1 MHAPKSILITGASSG
16 IGEALALEYAAPGIF
31 LALTGRDA
39 QRLEAVAAAVRAK
52 GAAVDAKV
60 IDVIDRAG
68 MTAWL
73 QQLDA
78 ARPLDLV
85 IANAGVGLE
94 GDRKLPEE
102 EAMRGTFAIN
112 IEGVLNTVLP
122 LLPAMRARRRG
133 QIAVMASL
141 ASFVGLPQSP
151 AYNGS
156 KAAVRVWGESLR
168 LTERKS
174 GIEVNVI
181 CPGFVVSRMTA
192 RNSFRMPFL
201 MSPEKAAK
209 IIRRALEADKAR
221 IAFPFGTKAAV
232 WLGIT
237 LPGSWTDR
245 LMQGGSRRK

>member
-1 MHAPKSILITGASSG
+1 MQAPRSILITGASSG
-16 IGEALALEYAAPGIF
+16 IGEALTLDYAQPGIF
-31 LALTGRDA
+31 LALSGRDA
-39 QRLEAVAAAVRAK
+39 GRLETVAAAACAK
-52 GAAVDAKV
+52 GATVEAKV
-60 IDVIDRAG
+60 IDVVDREG
-68 MTAWL
+68 MKQWL
-73 QQLDA
+73 LALDA
-78 ARPLDLV
+78 AHPLDLV

-112 IEGVLNTVLP
+112 IDGVLNTVLP
-122 LLPAMRARRRG
+122 VLPAMRNRKRG
-133 QIAVMASL
+133 QIGIVASL
-141 ASFVGLPQSP
+141 ASFIGLPQSA

-168 LTERKS
+168 HSLRKD

-192 RNSFRMPFL
+192 RNKFPMPFL
-201 MSPEKAAK
+201 MQ
-209 IIRRALEADKAR
+209 ADKAARIIRSGLARNKPR

-237 LPGSWTDR
+237 LPGSRTDS
-245 LMQGGSRRK
+245 LMRRGPKAK